1 MKSLFG
7 ILKQKK
13 VKMVIAVIALVAAV
27 HFLFMLLPYPE
38 LEVFLQ
44 REFSTRIYD
53 RKNNLVQITA
63 LQNGLRRE
71 FVSQTEIPKNIKQAF
86 VKAEDKRFYF
96 HCGVDFI
103 AALRALFQNVSSGRK
118 VSGAS
123 TITMQLAKLISL
135 NYQNQ
140 HNEFAKVLTR
150 SYSQKLTEIL
160 CALKLE
166 ARFSKKQILELYL
179 NSIPFGNNVE
189 GIQSASRL
197 YLSLIHI

>member
-1 MKSLFG
+1 MMKSLSG

-71 FVSQTEIPKNIKQAF
+71 FVSQTEIPKNIKRAF
-86 VKAEDKRFYF
+86 I
-96 HCGVDFI
+96 FI
-103 AALRALFQNVSSGRK
+103 AV
-118 VSGAS
+118 
-123 TITMQLAKLISL
+123 
-135 NYQNQ
+135 
-140 HNEFAKVLTR
+140 
-150 SYSQKLTEIL
+150 
-160 CALKLE
+160 
-166 ARFSKKQILELYL
+166 
-179 NSIPFGNNVE
+179 
-189 GIQSASRL
+189 
-197 YLSLIHI
+197 